1 VVPPV
6 ATGEEGEAVLGGAL
20 AEAAAHRRPGRTAA
34 GHSGRLGRWPMVAA
48 AFAGAVLVS
57 TPFVHNSGTKNVT
70 GMESTGK
77 ATADSYASDM
87 PTYEPND
94 GPASPLVP
102 EPESDTPPVVTGSGK
117 DFVAAGGDTVVDDG
131 TGTTP
136 HTLKSQSPAKTDGKP
151 AKSAGAPADGGER
164 TGKDQRQPADPQK
177 GVPLSLGV
185 SAGLPGG
192 DSSTDSATAA
202 LQPRVGEPLKARTDA
217 VEPVKA
223 TTNAVKADTVR
234 SAVARPATVKS
245 TRTSTTKSTTTR
257 STGTKQTEATDKPE
271 AKPEAKP
278 VKAAAPVTHDWST
291 KVVNS
296 TYVLDA
302 GDSVASNR
310 MRITLRSNGNL
321 VISDENGVVRWSS
334 GTSGAGNHAVFQADG
349 NFVVYS
355 SDNRTLWSSG
365 TAGNDGA
372 ELVIQADG
380 NVAILSAGD
389 ATLWA
394 AGTQH

>member
-1 VVPPV
+1 

-20 AEAAAHRRPGRTAA
+20 AAAAAHRRPGRTAA

-57 TPFVHNSGTKNVT
+57 TPFVHNGGSKNVT

-77 ATADSYASDM
+77 ATADGYASDM

-102 EPESDTPPVVTGSGK
+102 EPESDIPPVVSGNGK
-117 DFVAAGGDTVVDDG
+117 DFVAADGDTVVDDG

-136 HTLKSQSPAKTDGKP
+136 HTLRSQPPAKTDGKP
-151 AKSAGAPADGGER
+151 AKSAGTPADGEKR

-185 SAGLPGG
+185 SAGLPGS

-223 TTNAVKADTVR
+223 TTNAVKADTVK
-234 SAVARPATVKS
+234 SAVAKPATVKS
-245 TRTSTTKSTTTR
+245 TRTSTTSTT
-257 STGTKQTEATDKPE
+257 SKPTGTKQTEATHE
-271 AKPEAKP
+271 ATAKPEAKP

-310 MRITLRSNGNL
+310 MRITLRGNGNL

-334 GTSGAGNHAVFQADG
+334 GTSGADNHAVFQADG

-365 TAGNDGA
+365 TEGNDGA
-372 ELVIQADG
+372 KLVIQADG

>member
-1 VVPPV
+1 GGR
-6 ATGEEGEAVLGGAL
+6 AGGGGAL
-20 AEAAAHRRPGRTAA
+20 AEAAAHRRPGRPAA
-34 GHSGRLGRWPMVAA
+34 GPSGRRGRWPMVAA

-57 TPFVHNSGTKNVT
+57 TPFVHNSGSRNVT

-87 PTYEPND
+87 PTYQPND

-102 EPESDTPPVVTGSGK
+102 EPESDTPPVVSGDGK
-117 DFVAAGGDTVVDDG
+117 DLLAAGGGTAGDDG
-131 TGTTP
+131 TGTTR
-136 HTLKSQSPAKTDGKP
+136 HTPKSRPPGKTGGKP
-151 AKSAGAPADGGER
+151 AKSAGAPAGGEVR
-164 TGKDQRQPADPQK
+164 TEKDQGRSADPQK

-185 SAGLPGG
+185 SADLPGT
-192 DSSTDSATAA
+192 DSSTDSAAA
-202 LQPRVGEPLKARTDA
+202 LRPRVGEPLKARTDA

-223 TTNAVKADTVR
+223 TVATAAAVKAGTVR
-234 SAVARPATVKS
+234 SAVAEPATVKS
-245 TRTSTTKSTTTR
+245 TTARTA
-257 STGTKQTEATDKPE
+257 TGTKATHQ
-271 AKPEAKP
+271 AAAKP
-278 VKAAAPVTHDWST
+278 VKAATTPVTHDWST

-349 NFVVYS
+349 NLVVYS
-355 SDNRTLWSSG
+355 SDDRTLWSSG
-365 TAGNDGA
+365 TEGNDGA
-372 ELVIQADG
+372 KLVIQADG